1 MRPERRSPSSERGT
15 AAVEFALVLPL
26 VLIVALGLLQ
36 VGLIVRDRLLVDEA
50 ARAGARAAS
59 LQPDLDAVRSAALAA
74 APVLD
79 ATRVT
84 VQTTREGGRGDP
96 VQVTVRY
103 SDPLRVPLV
112 AWLVGDEVV
121 LDASVTA
128 RQEFA

>member
-1 MRPERRSPSSERGT
+1 MRPERRSPSSECGT

-79 ATRVT
+79 ATRIT